1 MFAGLHPLYRR
12 ETINDRHDMMTIYCT
27 QPGCGMEPKVINR
40 SLSGTNNYK
49 THYKQ
54 HHKSIPCTKEEADT
68 KALETQE
75 KKNNT
80 FWTAPMADQSYNQR
94 YRVLLL
100 EFIIKN
106 NLSFSIVDQPETK
119 ALFSFISPNIK
130 QIGSTT
136 LMKDLKARYIEA
148 EEVQHQKLQQHIE
161 LGGRIALTTDAWAG
175 NNKLDYIA
183 VTAHYN
189 LVDSTKVS
197 TLLDIIELR
206 NPVHSG
212 EYLATKM
219 LEVTDRLGITCAILS
234 VTRDNASPNDTM
246 LDEFEAVV
254 AGQYDL
260 MSDRDQAYFCCKF
273 NRKEG
278 DVRCC
283 AHIYNIAVQAG
294 NIITFSSSSRY

>member
-1 MFAGLHPLYRR
+1 
-12 ETINDRHDMMTIYCT
+12 MMTVYCT
-27 QPGCGMEPKVINR
+27 QEGCTMVPKVVNR
-40 SLSGTNNYK
+40 TLSGTNNYK

-54 HHKSIPCTKEEADT
+54 HHKSIPCTKEEADIRA
-68 KALETQE
+68 KAAQV
-75 KKNNT
+75 KKSRT
-80 FWTAPMADQSYNQR
+80 FWTAPMAEQSHDQR
-94 YRVLLL
+94 YRILLL

-119 ALFSFISPNIK
+119 ALLDFLSPNTK
-130 QIGSTT
+130 QVSSTT
-136 LMKDLKARYIEA
+136 LMRDLKARYMEA
-148 EEVQHQKLQQHIE
+148 EEIQHQKLQKHVE
-161 LGGRIALTTDAWAG
+161 SGGRIALTTDAWAG

-183 VTAHYN
+183 VTAHYH
-189 LVDSTKVS
+189 LVNGTKISTI
-197 TLLDIIELR
+197 LDIIELT

-219 LEVTDRLGITCAILS
+219 LEVTDRLGITCSVLS
-234 VTRDNASPNDTM
+234 VTRDNASPNDIM

-254 AGQYDL
+254 AGQFDL

-294 NIITFSSSSRY
+294 NLLPSYCPCNTNYSSFESY